1 LLGRPRHTHTHTHTH
16 PLRCAYSQ
24 PELGLPLG
32 TFFLSVPLK
41 QTISC
46 LLKQSKHKP
55 ERARGGGKERER
67 VKEKRKE
74 KEILLF
80 AIIKMSL
87 LKWLS

>member
-1 LLGRPRHTHTHTHTH
+1 
-16 PLRCAYSQ
+16 
-24 PELGLPLG
+24 
-32 TFFLSVPLK
+32 
-41 QTISC
+41 